1 MNKPMQD
8 TTARRMLANK
18 KLVDDSERASFQD
31 IINAIESYIQV
42 ITSRKSNA
50 LDSALG
56 SLEAL
61 ESDLASIID
70 DVKEV
75 VEGRV

>member
-61 ESDLASIID
+61 ESDLSSIID

>member
-1 MNKPMQD
+1 MEMTRKEHL
-8 TTARRMLANK
+8 TL
-18 KLVDDSERASFQD
+18 QD
-31 IINAIESYIQV
+31 IVNAIESYIQV

-61 ESDLASIID
+61 ESDLSSIID

>member
-1 MNKPMQD
+1 MINNNNMDK
-8 TTARRMLANK
+8 
-18 KLVDDSERASFQD
+18 
-31 IINAIESYIQV
+31 IIKAIEDYIQV

-50 LDSALG
+50 LDSALD
-56 SLEAL
+56 SLVAL
-61 ESDLASIID
+61 ESDLSSIID

>member
-1 MNKPMQD
+1 MQD

-61 ESDLASIID
+61 ESDLSSIID

>member
-1 MNKPMQD
+1 MNNKMNKPMHD
-8 TTARRMLANK
+8 KTAREYLANK
-18 KLVDDSERASFQD
+18 KESASFQD

-56 SLEAL
+56 RLEAL
-61 ESDLASIID
+61 ENDLSCIIH

>member
-1 MNKPMQD
+1 MMPHNNK
-8 TTARRMLANK
+8 RNNNK
-18 KLVDDSERASFQD
+18 MDK
-31 IINAIESYIQV
+31 IIEAIENYIQV
-42 ITSRKSNA
+42 ITSRKCNA

-61 ESDLASIID
+61 ESDLSSIID